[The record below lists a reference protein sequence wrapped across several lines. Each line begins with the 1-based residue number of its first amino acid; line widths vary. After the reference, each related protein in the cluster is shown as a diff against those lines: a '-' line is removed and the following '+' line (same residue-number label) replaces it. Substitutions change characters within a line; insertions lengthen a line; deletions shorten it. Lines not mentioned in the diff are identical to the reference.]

1 MNGTNACVVMVRA
14 TLTSR
19 TEVEVRGGAELLY
32 VSKKKKTKKRNGTP
46 GLHFA
51 ESRTTSMI
59 RCMHAIGLLF
69 FFFNP

>member
-32 VSKKKKTKKRNGTP
+32 VSKKKKLKREMERRVCFSPKVGQ
-46 GLHFA
+46 LQ
-51 ESRTTSMI
+51 
-59 RCMHAIGLLF
+59 
-69 FFFNP
+69 